1 MAESPPSVDRAL
13 VACKCCRLLVRC
25 VKTEGSPIFAQYRR
39 GDDRAAATEA
49 SVASDR
55 WIPAC
60 YDCKCLQRNASEC
73 AGCAARLA
81 EKRSRLEADVAAA
94 EAAVDAAVASFRADD
109 AEAAAGGFD
118 RALEQLDDALLLTLR
133 VDEANDVL
141 PEDEA
146 RGNAVL
152 DEYRPRLRAGALR
165 ASTNGAI
172 VAGKLAS

>member
-81 EKRSRLEADVAAA
+81 EKRSRLEADN
-94 EAAVDAAVASFRADD
+94 
-109 AEAAAGGFD
+109 AGH
-118 RALEQLDDALLLTLR
+118 ET
-133 VDEANDVL
+133 
-141 PEDEA
+141 
-146 RGNAVL
+146 NAI
-152 DEYRPRLRAGALR
+152 R
-165 ASTNGAI
+165 
-172 VAGKLAS
+172 